1 MRVDLFDFHLPNER
15 IALRPASP
23 RDTARLL
30 VIKDGELED
39 RRVRDLQEL
48 VRPGD
53 LMVLN
58 NTKVFPAE
66 LKGTRPPRD
75 PRQGGPVS
83 VQFSLHKKLGPNRW
97 AAFARPARRLKAGDA
112 LDFGDGLE
120 AEIEADPNDGEVILA
135 FNASDEALF
144 EAFGNVGAPPLP
156 PYISAKR
163 ATDERDWQDYQTV
176 FAQDEGSVA
185 APTAGLHFTD
195 ELLAS
200 LKSGGVEFA
209 EVTLHVGAGTFLP
222 MKVDDT
228 DDHKMHAEWGS
239 VSAEVARQ
247 IAEAKVEGRRVIAV
261 GTTSLRL
268 LESSARSTG
277 AVEPFEGDTDIFM
290 TPGFDFK
297 TADIL
302 MTNFHLPK
310 STLFML
316 VSAFAG
322 TDEMHAA
329 YKHAIAEGYRFY
341 SYGDASLIHL
351 KT

>member
-1 MRVDLFDFHLPNER
+1 MRVDLFDFHLPNES

-39 RRVRDLQEL
+39 RRVRDLLEL

-75 PRQGGPVS
+75 PHQGGPVS
-83 VQFSLHKKLGPNRW
+83 VQFSLHKKLGPNLW
-97 AAFARPARRLKAGDA
+97 AAFARPARRLRVGDTIG
-112 LDFGDGLE
+112 FGGGLE
-120 AEIEADPNDGEVILA
+120 ANVDEGPVDGEVTLA

-144 EAFGNVGAPPLP
+144 EAFETVGAPPLP

-163 ATDERDWQDYQTV
+163 PTDEQDWQDYQTV
-176 FAQDEGSVA
+176 FAQDQGSVA
-185 APTAGLHFTD
+185 APTAGLHFTE

-247 IAEAKVEGRRVIAV
+247 ITEAKAEGRRVIAV

-268 LESSARSTG
+268 LESAARSTG
-277 AVEPFEGDTDIFM
+277 SVEPFEGDTDIFM

-322 TDEMHAA
+322 MSEMHEA
-329 YKHAIAEGYRFY
+329 YRHAIAGGYRFY
-341 SYGDASLIHL
+341 SYGDASLLHL